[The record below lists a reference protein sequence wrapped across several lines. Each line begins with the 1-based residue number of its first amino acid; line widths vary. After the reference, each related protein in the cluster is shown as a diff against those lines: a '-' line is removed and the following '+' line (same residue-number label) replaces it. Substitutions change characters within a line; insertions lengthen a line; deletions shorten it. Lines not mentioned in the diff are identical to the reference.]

1 MERVITIRVS
11 EYTADHEEPVC
22 HNCDNAST
30 DCKCENFC
38 GPEHGWAGYRRTEYL
53 KVKEDDHDCKR
64 T

>member
-1 MERVITIRVS
+1 MDTYNILIR

-22 HNCDNAST
+22 CNCDNAST

-38 GPEHGWAGYRRTEYL
+38 GPEHGWAGYRRTEYI
-53 KVKEDDHDCKR
+53 KTKEDNHDSKR